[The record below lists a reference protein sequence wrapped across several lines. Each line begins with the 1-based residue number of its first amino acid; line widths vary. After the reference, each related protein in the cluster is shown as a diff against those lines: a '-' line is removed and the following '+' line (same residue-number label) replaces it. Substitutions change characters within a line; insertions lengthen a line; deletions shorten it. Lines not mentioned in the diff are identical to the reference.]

1 MARSPDLVRLL
12 FSRDGHAIHSQSGAS
27 GRTAEFEVIAD
38 LGDVVEHL
46 LEVAGDR
53 DFLDRE
59 GKLTVLDPKA
69 TGPAGE
75 VSGHQVHTEAEKFRT
90 VEPVLDLADD
100 LLRCPRT
107 RLQKEIARAYAGISR
122 QAT

>member
-75 VSGHQVHTEAEKFRT
+75 VSGHQVHTEAEKFRN
-90 VEPVLDLADD
+90 VEPGLDLGFGVNLVTGDFSRD
-100 LLRCPRT
+100 RKST
-107 RLQKEIARAYAGISR
+107 RLNSSH
-122 QAT
+122 T